1 MFKKMMMST
10 ILFSLIGICIFIW
23 YSLYQEVAGTKSSST
38 ISNSNYFSKLIMSM
52 GDDDED
58 FSGTLTFSSDF
69 KPEYLA
75 EKGFTFINQQQR
87 QGIFGPYMANV
98 FGARDAEIKVMDAT
112 GKIIGLFQSDE
123 NGNFD
128 FETELSSFYELEI
141 TFDGRT
147 VELTLPQGKNEDL
160 SIYIAHGLS
169 EKYIPTV
176 EESFQNTSE
185 ALKQEVLKQDA
196 NKQDSNFNTN
206 SSSETVE
213 DPVKEF
219 IVLQNGSS
227 VDAFYTAN
235 EAIEFAKN
243 LDQAE
248 VVNPNVGIWD
258 NKPSSVYQYDK
269 HLKDFSTKK
278 EAIEFANKYDHA
290 KVVNLKTGK
299 VEFDN
304 YPKECGT
311 CASPIQNEY

>member
-1 MFKKMMMST
+1 MFKKMVMST

-23 YSLYQEVAGTKSSST
+23 FYLYQEVAGTKN
-38 ISNSNYFSKLIMSM
+38 NSNFSKQFLTMIEE
-52 GDDDED
+52 DDDED

-128 FETELSSFYELEI
+128 FETELSNFYELEI
-141 TFDGRT
+141 TFDGRR
-147 VELTLPQGKNEDL
+147 VELTLPKGKNEDL
-160 SIYIAHGLS
+160 SIYITHGLS
-169 EKYIPTV
+169 EKYLPTV
-176 EESFQNTSE
+176 EESFQNASE
-185 ALKQEVLKQDA
+185 ALKQET

-206 SSSETVE
+206 SSSEAVE
-213 DPVKEF
+213 GDIKEF

-311 CASPIQNEY
+311 CESPIQNEY